1 MKKLLAELFRRM
13 QSEASEPTEN
23 QTPAQQILAAQS
35 DLLSIAPA
43 STHLTEQPAYLPTA
57 AQTKYFEIDGSQRK
71 IAYTIS
77 GDSNA
82 TKTLLCLPGLLE
94 TKNSFRAVHAH
105 FLPIANCEVVSVDFT
120 GRGDSDSMDSRDEY
134 KMSLYLSDVI
144 QLISKLI
151 LNSSTKQKRISIL
164 GTSMGG
170 VLAMY
175 LTQHYGKSID
185 EIILNDIALTVNWT
199 ALYALYKSMKNEA
212 GFKGLQELASDLQVH
227 EHVISGVQQPGHF
240 DLPYKADVWG
250 MNFHEALVGYKG
262 KIALIYGEQSK
273 ICTKQRVLEARAH
286 IPNLRTFA
294 VADAAHPVPLNE
306 AVCHFIQQEMGLS

>member
-1 MKKLLAELFRRM
+1 MKKLLVELFRRM
-13 QSEASEPTEN
+13 RAETTEN
-23 QTPAQQILAAQS
+23 TPDQRSAQQIILAESELHSAITTNS
-35 DLLSIAPA
+35 NLPEHTS
-43 STHLTEQPAYLPTA
+43 YLPA
-57 AQTKYFEIDGSQRK
+57 AEQTKYYQIDGSERK

-94 TKNSFRAVHAH
+94 TKNSFRSVHAH
-105 FLPIANCEVVSVDFT
+105 FLGVANCEVVSVDFT
-120 GRGDSDSMDSRDEY
+120 GRGDSDSLDSRNEY

-144 QLISKLI
+144 QLISNVI
-151 LNSSTKQKRISIL
+151 LNSSAKQKKVSVL

-175 LTQHYGKSID
+175 LTRHFGKSID
-185 EIILNDIALTVNWT
+185 EVILNDIALTVNW
-199 ALYALYKSMKNEA
+199 ASLYALYKSMKNEA
-212 GFKGLQELASDLQVH
+212 GFKGIRELASSLQVH

-250 MNFHEALVGYKG
+250 MNFHEALAGYKG

-286 IPNLRTFA
+286 IPNLKTFS
-294 VADAAHPVPLNE
+294 VADAAHPAPLNE
-306 AVCHFIQQEMGLS
+306 AVCNFIQQEMGLS

>member
-1 MKKLLAELFRRM
+1 MKKLLAELFRKM
-13 QSEASEPTEN
+13 QSEATDYAQD
-23 QTPAQQILAAQS
+23 QTPAQQIVATES
-35 DLLSIAPA
+35 GSPSISLVGADQ
-43 STHLTEQPAYLPTA
+43 TKQPTYLPVA
-57 AQTKYFEIDGSQRK
+57 VQTNYFEIDGSQRK
-71 IAYTIS
+71 IAYTLS

-120 GRGDSDSMDSRDEY
+120 GRGDSDSLDNRDEY

-151 LNSSTKQKRISIL
+151 LNSSVKQKRISIL

-175 LTQHYGKSID
+175 LTQHFGKLID

-250 MNFHEALVGYKG
+250 MNFHEALAGYKG

-273 ICTKQRVLEARAH
+273 ICTKQRVLEACTH
-286 IPNLRTFA
+286 IPKLKTFA

-306 AVCHFIQQEMGLS
+306 AVCLFIQQEMSLS